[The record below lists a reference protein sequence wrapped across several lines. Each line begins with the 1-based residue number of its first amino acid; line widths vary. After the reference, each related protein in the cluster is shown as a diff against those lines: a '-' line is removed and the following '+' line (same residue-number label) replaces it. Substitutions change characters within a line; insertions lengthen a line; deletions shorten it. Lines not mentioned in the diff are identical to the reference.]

1 MASQEKLNEMIEAI
15 AGDINGF
22 IGASVVDIES
32 GMPLTSVSR
41 RPDFDL
47 DVASAYNSEMV
58 KAKIKT
64 IRALGLN
71 SRLDDMLL
79 TLDDQ
84 LHLIKLLSPHVF
96 LYLAAERQ
104 GTNLALL
111 RAAVNRHTA
120 NIDA

>member
-120 NIDA
+120 NVDA

>member
-22 IGASVVDIES
+22 IGASIVDIES

-120 NIDA
+120 GFEG